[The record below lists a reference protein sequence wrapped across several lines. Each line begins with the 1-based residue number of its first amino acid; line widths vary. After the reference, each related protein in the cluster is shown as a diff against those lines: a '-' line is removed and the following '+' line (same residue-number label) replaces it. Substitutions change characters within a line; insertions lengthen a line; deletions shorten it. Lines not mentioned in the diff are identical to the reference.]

1 MGHDGA
7 REGRRRPT
15 LYQRKTMGLTGA
27 EILAIYNALD
37 QDRKQQVLDVLL
49 QLLEEQRQEPRA
61 EQRV

>member
-1 MGHDGA
+1 MV
-7 REGRRRPT
+7 
-15 LYQRKTMGLTGA
+15 LTGA

-37 QDRKQQVLDVLL
+37 TDRKQQVLDVLL